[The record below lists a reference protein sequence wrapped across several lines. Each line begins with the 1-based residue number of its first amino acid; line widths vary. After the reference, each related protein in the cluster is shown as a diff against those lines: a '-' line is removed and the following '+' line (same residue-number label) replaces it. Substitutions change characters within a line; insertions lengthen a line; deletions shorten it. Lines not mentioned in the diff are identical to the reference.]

1 MRDIQT
7 RVATALV
14 AAAVLAG
21 GASRLAL
28 HAQSA
33 GPSGKL
39 VIHITTN
46 AVGFGSVRIGQ
57 SSAPQTITLQ
67 NVGTA
72 PMSVAGAVVGGLH
85 AADFSLVSTC
95 AALPVNATCTMT
107 AAFTPSAQGP
117 RSAMLEI
124 TASTP
129 TAPYMLPLVGNG
141 LDPNVPQP
149 SVGPTDP
156 RTGFPTYFSDGFNTL
171 ELCLDA
177 TPPNDAAGNP
187 QPQAVGAEGLL
198 TPTMCLTPVPD
209 ATRPPA
215 ITDAPETTN
224 IFDEHFWWSAEAQ
237 VTPAGWERAR
247 LVLAQEAAFAAQPL
261 AGQQWAFGRLRLRA
275 DGVPPGTYV
284 FTHPFGADTVTVAEG
299 EDRVFESFDIGCFS
313 TPCDFTQALPGRTRI
328 TRFLQ
333 CVNAPIVVNGVEY
346 LGDPGIECP
355 VTGSPLNQN
364 FFRVDRVEA
373 NGSRTLL
380 AQTNLF
386 SVSGKR
392 VSTIAPPP
400 PTNQAPDAVDD
411 AVSTP
416 FNTPVTIAVLG
427 NDSDP
432 NLPNDTLHV
441 TTVSQG
447 AGGAVAIN
455 ASGTVT
461 YTPGSTF
468 SGVDTFSYGI
478 SDAAGLADSATVT
491 VTVAPAPPANR
502 NPIAANDS
510 AVTNIDTAV
519 TIAVLA
525 NDSDPDGDALSISGV
540 SNVVNGTA
548 VVLAGGTSVRF
559 TPAAGVSGAG
569 SFTYAVSDGL
579 GGTASASVTVAIV
592 NRAPVAGADAATTTQ
607 DVAVTLPN
615 LLANDSDPDG
625 DGLTI
630 TGVAPGTGGSVSL
643 GGANAVTFTPAAGF
657 VGGATFSYTV
667 SDTRGA
673 SATGNV
679 AVSVTSTAP
688 PAPVAGLVLA
698 LNFDEA
704 SGTTV
709 LDRSGLATPN
719 NGTMNAGVTRVAGRS
734 AAAGS
739 ALSFNGTTGM
749 VSIADAASLDLTTGV
764 TIEAW
769 VRSAGGPADWRSLI
783 LKERGTAT
791 NPGLTYALYA
801 NDPTRQNRPAGF
813 FRLQGVDQEV
823 ASTTSLPLNTWTHVA
838 VSYDGGAMRF
848 FVNGVQVSLVAMT
861 GNLTASNNPLRIG
874 GNSLWGEFFAGQV
887 DDVRIYNR
895 ALTAGEILADMNS
908 PVQ

>member
-1 MRDIQT
+1 MRYFQT
-7 RVATALV
+7 RVVTALV

-21 GASRLAL
+21 GASRLAV

-39 VIHITTN
+39 VIHINSN
-46 AVGFGSVRIGQ
+46 AVGFGSVRVGQ
-57 SSAPQTITLQ
+57 SSSPNTITLQ

-72 PMSVAGAVVGGLH
+72 PMSVDSAVVGGLNPGE
-85 AADFSLVSTC
+85 FSLVSTC
-95 AALPVNATCTMT
+95 AGLPVNATCTMT
-107 AAFTPSAQGP
+107 VAFTPAAQGP

-156 RTGFPTYFSDGFNTL
+156 RTGYPTYFSDGFNTL

-187 QPQAVGAEGLL
+187 QPQSIGPEGLV

-209 ATRPPA
+209 PTKPPA
-215 ITDAPETTN
+215 VTDDPATSN
-224 IFDEHFWWSAEAQ
+224 IFDEHFWWSAEA
-237 VTPAGWERAR
+237 VATPAGWDRAR
-247 LVLAQEAAFAAQPL
+247 LVLAQEAAFGGAAV

-275 DGVPPGTYV
+275 DAVPPGTYR
-284 FTHPFGADTVTVAEG
+284 FTHPYGADTVTVPEG

-313 TPCDFTQALPGRTRI
+313 TPCDFTQALPGQTRI

-346 LGDPGIECP
+346 LGDPSIECP
-355 VTGSPLNQN
+355 VTGSPVNQN
-364 FFRVDRVEA
+364 FFRVERVEA
-373 NGSRTLL
+373 NGSHTLL

-392 VSTIAPPP
+392 VKAIAPPP
-400 PTNQAPDAVDD
+400 PTNQAPNAVDD
-411 AVSTP
+411 AASTP

-427 NDSDP
+427 NDTDP
-432 NLPNDTLHV
+432 DLPNDSLHV

-447 AGGAVAIN
+447 SGGAVAIN
-455 ASGTVT
+455 ANGTVT
-461 YTPGSTF
+461 YTPGATF
-468 SGVDTFSYGI
+468 SGVDSFQYGI
-478 SDAAGLADSATVT
+478 SDAAGLADTATVT
-491 VTVAPAPPANR
+491 VTVAAAPPANR
-502 NPIAANDS
+502 NPVATNDS
-510 AVTNIDTAV
+510 AVTNINTAV
-519 TIAVLA
+519 TVNVLA
-525 NDSDPDGDALSISGV
+525 NDSDADGDALTISGV

-548 VVLAGGTSVRF
+548 VVNAAASRVIF
-559 TPAAGVSGAG
+559 TPAAGAGGTG
-569 SFTYAVSDGL
+569 SFTYSVSDGQ

-592 NRAPVAGADAATTTQ
+592 NRAPVAGADAAATTQ
-607 DVAVTLPN
+607 GVAVTITN

-625 DGLTI
+625 DALSVTA
-630 TGVAPGTGGSVSL
+630 VAQGTGGSVSL
-643 GGANAVTFTPAAGF
+643 GAANAVTFTPAAGF
-657 VGGATFSYTV
+657 VGNAAFTYTV

-679 AVSVTSTAP
+679 TVSVTSTTPP
-688 PAPVAGLVLA
+688 PAEVPGLVLA
-698 LNFDEA
+698 LNFDEL
-704 SGTTV
+704 SGTSV
-709 LDRSGLATPN
+709 LDRSGLAN

-739 ALSFNGTTGM
+739 ALSFDGASGM
-749 VSIADAASLDLTTGV
+749 VSIPDAASLDLTTGV

-783 LKERGTAT
+783 MKERGTVT
-791 NPGLTYALYA
+791 NPGLSYSLYA
-801 NDPTRQNRPAGF
+801 NDPSRANRPGGF
-813 FRLQGVDQEV
+813 FFLQGVDQV
-823 ASTTSLPLNTWTHVA
+823 VSGTSTLPLNTWTHVA
-838 VSYDGGAMRF
+838 VTYGGGFMRLY
-848 FVNGVQVSLVAMT
+848 VNGVQVRQVAQA
-861 GNLTASNNPLRIG
+861 GNLTPSNNPLRIG

-895 ALTAGEILADMNS
+895 ALTAGEIAADMNS
-908 PVQ
+908 SVQ